1 MQKITRMQRSL
12 NVAVLQIT
20 IYIYILE
27 KNYFLGKNLNTG
39 LQLVFI
45 INEDLNLRRVNKSYF
60 PFY

>member
-27 KNYFLGKNLNTG
+27 KNYFLRKNLNTG